1 MDLIQWVAV
10 AFGIAAVF
18 LSARENVW
26 NWPLGIINVALYIVV
41 FYDAKF
47 YAGMALQIVY
57 VVLAVYG
64 WWHWLHGGANRTT
77 LQVSRVP
84 AREAVLLAIALL
96 VGMGALW
103 ALLSRKTDASL
114 PLADSALTA
123 ASLVAQY
130 MMTRKYVE
138 SWLVWIV
145 ADVGYVVMFVYRS
158 LVDKS
163 LWPTA
168 GLYLV
173 FCVLAVVGWRQW
185 RASLRQQFLPGAAF
199 A

>member
-1 MDLIQWVAV
+1 MNLIEAAAV
-10 AFGIAAVF
+10 AFGIVSVF
-18 LSARENVW
+18 LSARQNVW
-26 NWPLGIINVALYIVV
+26 NWPLGIINVALYIIV
-41 FYDAKF
+41 FHDAKL
-47 YAGMALQIVY
+47 YADMGLQAVY

-64 WWHWLHGGANRTT
+64 WWHWLHGGADHGT
-77 LQVSRVP
+77 LRVSRVP
-84 AREAVLLAIALL
+84 PREVVLLTIAFL
-96 VGMGALW
+96 VGTASLST
-103 ALLSRKTDASL
+103 LLSRTTDASL

-138 SWLVWIV
+138 CWLVWIV
-145 ADVGYVVMFVYRS
+145 ADVAYVAMFIY
-158 LVDKS
+158 KS
-163 LWPTA
+163 LWLTA

-185 RASLRQQFLPGAAF
+185 RASFRDQSAPQAAF

>member
-1 MDLIQWVAV
+1 MNATEAAAA
-10 AFGIAAVF
+10 AFGIAAVY
-18 LSARENVW
+18 LGARQNVW
-26 NWPLGIINVALYIVV
+26 SWPLGIVNVGLYILV
-41 FYDAKF
+41 FRDAKL
-47 YAGMALQIVY
+47 YADMGLQVVY
-57 VVLAVYG
+57 VVLAAYG
-64 WWHWLHGGANRTT
+64 WWHWLHGGADHGR
-77 LQVSRVP
+77 LPVSRIRP
-84 AREAVLLAIALL
+84 NEAILLAIAFLIGTTALSTLL
-96 VGMGALW
+96 AR
-103 ALLSRKTDASL
+103 ATDASL

-145 ADVGYVVMFVYRS
+145 ADVAYVAMFMY
-158 LVDKS
+158 KA
-163 LWPTA
+163 LWLTA

-185 RASLRQQFLPGAAF
+185 RTSLREQSAPEAAF

>member
-1 MDLIQWVAV
+1 MNPIEIAAA
-10 AFGIAAVF
+10 AFGIASVF
-18 LSARENVW
+18 LSARQNVW
-26 NWPLGIINVALYIVV
+26 NWPLGIVNVALYIIV
-41 FYDAKF
+41 FHDAKL
-47 YAGMALQIVY
+47 YADMGLQAVY

-64 WWHWLHGGANRTT
+64 WWHWLHGGANRST
-77 LQVSRVP
+77 LPVSRVP
-84 AREAVLLAIALL
+84 PREAALVAISFL
-96 VGMGALW
+96 VGTAALST
-103 ALLSRKTDASL
+103 LLSRATDASL

-138 SWLVWIV
+138 CWLVWIV
-145 ADVGYVVMFVYRS
+145 ADVAYVAMFIY
-158 LVDKS
+158 KS

-185 RASLRQQFLPGAAF
+185 RASLREQSAPETAF